1 MACGEKMGIR
11 GDVSHTHTHTHKHT
25 CGADLSSSVRKRASI
40 LAESTSARLL
50 PASGSPS
57 SSSAYIA
64 VYSCVPSTLKYNTLA
79 SMAPTPAFRPA
90 TVPRELERRTQ
101 PASSCSR
108 LLRTKHLQ
116 ACRSTVEDLTQEC
129 ALQPRRGSWRSS
141 QASRQQQLRLPRPA
155 CARRSPRLAS
165 VGPCSAR
172 LAARPNAERHTGV
185 QAWCKC
191 TADVQGSTCGC
202 C

>member
-1 MACGEKMGIR
+1 MKAAFRCCLRCSCG
-11 GDVSHTHTHTHKHT
+11 SHTDDGRWTRRTTHK
-25 CGADLSSSVRKRASI
+25 AVRRPSRPRKRRRHRYQVRSSGDRAWLRS
-40 LAESTSARLL
+40 L
-50 PASGSPS
+50 PLPSPS
-57 SSSAYIA
+57 LLRPQSLLVLSPHVLPDERFLRAHSRSRHA
-64 VYSCVPSTLKYNTLA
+64 A
-79 SMAPTPAFRPA
+79 S
-90 TVPRELERRTQ
+90 
-101 PASSCSR
+101 